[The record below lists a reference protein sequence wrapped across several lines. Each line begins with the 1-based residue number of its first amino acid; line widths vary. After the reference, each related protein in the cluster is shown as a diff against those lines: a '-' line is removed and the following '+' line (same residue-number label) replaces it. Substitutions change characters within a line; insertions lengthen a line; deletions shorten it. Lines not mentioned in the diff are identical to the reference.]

1 MTKTFVIGVTGG
13 SGSGKTSLIKKLRQ
27 NFSTKEICIVSQD
40 DYYLTKEFQKK
51 DKNGI
56 VNFDRPSSINK
67 KEFIRDIKLLIESKK
82 VSRPEYGFNNENA
95 IPKMLI
101 FEPAPILIVEGL
113 FIFHYKKMR
122 KLLDLK
128 VFVDAKENLKV
139 IRRISRDKIE
149 RNIPLD
155 EVLYQYE
162 HHVLPAFEKYILPYK
177 DKVDIVINN
186 NDDFETGLNVFE
198 GFLKN
203 KIKELK

>member
-13 SGSGKTSLIKKLRQ
+13 SGSGKTSFIKKLRQ
-27 NFSTKEICIVSQD
+27 NFSAKEICIVSQD

-56 VNFDRPSSINK
+56 ENFDRPSSISK
-67 KEFIRDIKLLIESKK
+67 KEFIRDVKLLIAGKK
-82 VSRPEYGFNNENA
+82 VSRPEYTFNNDDA

-113 FIFHYKKMR
+113 FIFHYKKMK

-128 VFVDAKENLKV
+128 VFVNAKDNLKV
-139 IRRISRDKIE
+139 IRRINRDKIE
-149 RNIPLD
+149 RNYPLKD
-155 EVLYQYE
+155 VLYRYQN
-162 HHVLPAFEKYILPYK
+162 HVYPAFEKYILPYK
-177 DKVDIVINN
+177 DKADIVINN
-186 NDDFETGLNVFE
+186 NDDFESGLGVFE

-203 KIKELK
+203 KIIELK